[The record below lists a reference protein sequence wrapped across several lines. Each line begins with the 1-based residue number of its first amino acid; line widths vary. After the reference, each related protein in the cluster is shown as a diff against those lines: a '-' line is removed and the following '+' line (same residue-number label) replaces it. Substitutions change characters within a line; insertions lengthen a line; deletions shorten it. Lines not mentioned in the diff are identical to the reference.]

1 MFREEEFRKEVLSYY
16 LTEMVAQESFTL
28 DGEEHRFW
36 WIDIEKGTQA
46 VVSRYT
52 LPEIEEDPV
61 ITRAR
66 LTLLQAPRD
75 YLDGLVAEVYA

>member
-1 MFREEEFRKEVLSYY
+1 MFREEEFRREVLSYY
-16 LTEMVAQESFTL
+16 LREMVAQESFTL

-36 WIDIEKGTQA
+36 WLDIEKGTEA

-61 ITRAR
+61 VTKAR
-66 LTLLQAPRD
+66 YALLEAPRE